1 MSNSTNSVN
10 SNRNNIVKSNLE
22 GYNTLYKIDLNF
34 DSDITQM
41 NNDVLSDYIVRV
53 LGNHPYY
60 VDVTNIVDLIVN
72 ENENT
77 ITVVVTDQE
86 VQERILELTNKEN
99 VAINSINENIA
110 PKVNNKSMKILN
122 ASINSRKYILE
133 TTNDNG
139 NPQMYEYDLTG
150 FNHAKDLYHEE
161 TLELNGNKKRHLLRN
176 DNGNPYFYDEYM
188 GSKIE
193 YSQDNKIG
201 FLNQRLTSLE
211 KSLGHEFDPTNVNQF
226 KDMVNRIPTGRE
238 SVPTNPSLNY
248 SNVNQNNNLIPTVPT
263 MSNSNMTMS
272 TTPQRNMPIMGNGL
286 TTSVSNNVVNVNNIL
301 DANNVIMENNLD
313 NNVTKMIQ
321 PNNLNN
327 TPITTSETLNLVDNL
342 NISEEELDKQLNN
355 ILNEINNNKTSKNYN
370 NVIMVIIVI
379 LVLILLIVIFNLIY
393 KKRKMV
399 SQNK

>member
-34 DSDITQM
+34 DSDITKM

-77 ITVVVTDQE
+77 ITVVVTDKE
-86 VQERILELTNKEN
+86 VQERIVELTNKQT
-99 VAINSINENIA
+99 VSINSINENIA
-110 PKVNNKSMKILN
+110 PKVNNESMKILN
-122 ASINSRKYILE
+122 ASINTRKYILE
-133 TTNDNG
+133 ATNKDG
-139 NPQMYEYDLTG
+139 NSQMYEYELTG
-150 FNHAKDLYHEE
+150 FNNAKDLYHEE
-161 TLELNGNKKRHLLRN
+161 TIDLNGNKKRHILRN
-176 DNGNPYFYDEYM
+176 DSGNPYFYDQYTN
-188 GSKIE
+188 SKIE

-211 KSLGHEFDPTNVNQF
+211 KSLGHNFDPTNVNQF
-226 KDMVNRIPTGRE
+226 KDMVERIPLGKE
-238 SVPTNPSLNY
+238 SLPTNPSLNY
-248 SNVNQNNNLIPTVPT
+248 SNLNENNVLVPTV
-263 MSNSNMTMS
+263 STMS
-272 TTPQRNMPIMGNGL
+272 TIPQRNLPVIGNGL
-286 TTSVSNNVVNVNNIL
+286 TTSVNDNIVNINNIVDL
-301 DANNVIMENNLD
+301 NNDVSMITNNLSQ
-313 NNVTKMIQ
+313 NYNKMIE

-327 TPITTSETLNLVDNL
+327 TPISTSGSSLNLLDNL
-342 NISEEELDKQLNN
+342 NISEEELDKQLNS

-370 NVIMVIIVI
+370 TVIMVIIVV

-393 KKRKMV
+393 KKRKMT
-399 SQNK
+399 SLKLRNN